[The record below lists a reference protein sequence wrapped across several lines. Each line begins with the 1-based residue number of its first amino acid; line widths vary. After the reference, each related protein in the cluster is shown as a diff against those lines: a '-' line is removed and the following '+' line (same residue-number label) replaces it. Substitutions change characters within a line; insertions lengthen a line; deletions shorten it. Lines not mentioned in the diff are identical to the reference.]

1 MDIYFDLIELV
12 RTEILEQFMI
22 PGLGISWWRFA
33 IYMAL
38 ATIVV
43 VALVNAV
50 RVTSGKASGHSY
62 VRRNDKGGDDDV

>member
-1 MDIYFDLIELV
+1 MDIYFDLIEQV
-12 RTEILEQFMI
+12 RTQILEEFII

-43 VALVNAV
+43 VALVNVV
-50 RVTSGKASGHSY
+50 RVTGVKASDRNYS
-62 VRRNDKGGDDDV
+62 RRNNKGGED

>member
-50 RVTSGKASGHSY
+50 RVTSGKAAGHSY
-62 VRRNDKGGDDDV
+62 ARRNDKGGDDDV

>member
-50 RVTSGKASGHSY
+50 RVTSGKASGYSY
-62 VRRNDKGGDDDV
+62 ARRNDKGGDDDV

>member
-38 ATIVV
+38 ATVVV

-50 RVTSGKASGHSY
+50 RVTSGKASGQSY
-62 VRRNDKGGDDDV
+62 ARRNDKGGDDDV